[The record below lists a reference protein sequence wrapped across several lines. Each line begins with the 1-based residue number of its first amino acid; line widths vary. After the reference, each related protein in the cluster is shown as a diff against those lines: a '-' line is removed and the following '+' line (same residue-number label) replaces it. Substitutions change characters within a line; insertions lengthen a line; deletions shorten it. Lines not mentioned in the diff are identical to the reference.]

1 MENIVR
7 DGLGRGSCRA
17 VAWPAIAAVLL
28 VAHVAAAQTS
38 GRITRASVDALGG
51 EALGNSDAPSLSAD
65 GRFVAF
71 ASDAADLV
79 PGDTNDDTDV
89 FVRDRQTGVVE
100 RVSLAWNGNEARD
113 DSDCPA
119 VSDDGRW
126 VAFMSR
132 AWNLYPG
139 GANLGSPRWDVHLR
153 DRQTGTTTRLSIS
166 KDGGDPNA
174 DSGCP
179 SISGDGRR
187 VVFDSQASNLVSG
200 DGNGAPD
207 VFLWDAVKN
216 KLKRLSRSAATGGD
230 ADAESWE
237 PAISRNG
244 RFVVFTSRA
253 TNLRESGVPQPPLIP
268 FAPTVFVRDLDAG
281 ITEAASLKD
290 DANVGWPH
298 APQENSFLGSISDDG
313 RYVGFS
319 SNAWN
324 LVVPQPAR
332 RNNVYVRDR
341 ATGRTILA
349 SPAHRSG
356 FDCGRP
362 GVPFPCTDGTALPI
376 GRISGDGRFLAFS
389 SRSQELLPANL
400 YHGDQIYLFDVEGRR
415 LRRLSVDGTGW
426 ESDSCSV
433 LPVLSSDARIVA
445 YRSTSTNL
453 VSGDTNERADVFV
466 QEWTCDGG
474 GRCRTLAT
482 CPAEPQ
488 PCADAAASILR
499 LRKRPPGG
507 LHDDRLFWS
516 WTGDVGAPAFP
527 DPAQDGRYQLC
538 VYGDALALD
547 AALPAAPSCDGA
559 SRPCWQPFSL
569 GHKLVD
575 PRGGLES
582 VRLTRSAR
590 GPRILVRGGGALLDS
605 PFMPVVGSGGFA
617 VQLQETG
624 TGRCWGAAFAPADIK
639 RNIAG
644 TTAKGSVRDG
654 HLVAQID

>member
-1 MENIVR
+1 MSR
-7 DGLGRGSCRA
+7 RTRTTFC
-17 VAWPAIAAVLL
+17 LL
-28 VAHVAAAQTS
+28 VAGAVTALAATTATAQTS
-38 GRITRASVDALGG
+38 GRITRASVGALGG
-51 EALGNSDAPSLSAD
+51 EAHGNSGVPSLSGD
-65 GRFVAF
+65 GRYVAF

-89 FVRDRQTGVVE
+89 FVRDRQSGVVE

-119 VSDDGRW
+119 VSDDGRF

-139 GANLGSPRWDVHLR
+139 GANLGSPRWDVYLR
-153 DRQTGTTTRLSIS
+153 DRQTGTSTRLSVAT
-166 KDGGDPNA
+166 DGGDPNA

-179 SISGDGRR
+179 SISGDGAR
-187 VVFDSQASNLVSG
+187 VVFDSQASNLVAA
-200 DGNGAPD
+200 DGNAAPD

-244 RFVVFTSRA
+244 RFVAFTSRA
-253 TNLRESGVPQPPLIP
+253 SNLRESGAPQPPLVS
-268 FAPTVFVRDLDAG
+268 FAATVFVRDLDAG
-281 ITEAASLKD
+281 VTEAASLKD
-290 DANVGWPH
+290 DANVDWPYS
-298 APQENSFLGSISDDG
+298 PQENSFAGSISDDG
-313 RYVGFS
+313 RYVAFS
-319 SNAWN
+319 SDAWN
-324 LVVPQPAR
+324 LVVPAPAR

-349 SPAHRSG
+349 SAG
-356 FDCGRP
+356 NLGEADCGRP
-362 GVPFPCTDGTALPI
+362 GVPFGCDEEAYPPF
-376 GRISGDGRFLAFS
+376 GRISGDGRYLAFS
-389 SRSQELLPANL
+389 SRSLRLMPANL

-433 LPVLSSDARIVA
+433 LPVPSRDGSVVA
-445 YRSTSTNL
+445 YRSTATNL
-453 VSGDTNERADVFV
+453 VPGDTNGQADVFV
-466 QEWTCDGG
+466 QEWTCDDRGP
-474 GRCRTLAT
+474 CRTLAT

-488 PCADAAASILR
+488 PCADATASILR

-507 LHDDRLFWS
+507 RHDDRLFWS
-516 WTGDVGAPAFP
+516 WSGAAGAPAFP

-547 AALPAAPSCDGA
+547 AALPAAPACGGG

-569 GHKLVD
+569 GYKLVD
-575 PRGGLES
+575 PKGGLAS
-582 VRLTRSAR
+582 VRLTRSAGR
-590 GPRILVRGGGALLDS
+590 PRILLRGGGALLDA
-605 PFMPVVGSGGFA
+605 PFLPVVGRGGFA

-624 TGRCWGAAFAPADIK
+624 TGRCWGAAFAPEDIK

-644 TTAKGSVRDG
+644 RTAKDSMRDG
-654 HLVAQID
+654 HLVAQTH